1 MLWGPRSWKD
11 IYKVEKYFP
20 ETTGIDD
27 ANRELNQFI
36 GDRHPMR
43 ASLWAEYRRS
53 VPLLRLPGAE
63 RPIGG
68 EYDRESAQA
77 DRPEGSGNS
86 GCF

>member
-1 MLWGPRSWKD
+1 MLRRSRGWKD
-11 IYKVEKYFP
+11 IYKVEEYFL

-43 ASLWAEYRRS
+43 ASLWPEYRRS
-53 VPLLRLPGAE
+53 VSILRLPGAE

-68 EYDRESAQA
+68 EYDRESTQA
-77 DRPEGSGNS
+77 DCLGRSGNS
-86 GCF
+86 R